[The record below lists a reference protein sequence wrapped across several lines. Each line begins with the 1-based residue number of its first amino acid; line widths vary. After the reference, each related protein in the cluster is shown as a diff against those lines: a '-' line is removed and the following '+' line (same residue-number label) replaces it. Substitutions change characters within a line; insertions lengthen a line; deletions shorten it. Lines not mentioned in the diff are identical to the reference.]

1 MHGFIAVLL
10 LTMLSTSATG
20 CGRRARAAEVD
31 GSSGAQSGRH
41 TLTHEGARRSYVLR
55 TPARAAGDTTRLPV
69 VLMLHGGGG
78 NAANAEQ
85 MSGLTALGARE
96 RFIVVYPEGS
106 SRFRTALLTWNA
118 GHCCGYA
125 MERRV
130 DDVGFISA
138 LLDTLIARHHAD
150 PSRIYATGMSNGA
163 MMSHRLGIALAP
175 RIAAIA
181 PVVGALFGDET
192 PPRTPVSAFI
202 INGALDRSVPV
213 DGGEP
218 GGPFAGSWDG
228 THPLPA
234 VQQGE
239 FWARANGCEPGPD
252 VRNES
257 AITVR
262 RYRCPAGRAVEMR
275 IVQDGG
281 HSWPGG
287 QAGTRR
293 GDVPSTAMHASEAM
307 WAFFKAHPRTGSA
320 PREAR

>member
-1 MHGFIAVLL
+1 MQPILALLFLAVV
-10 LTMLSTSATG
+10 STSLSG
-20 CGRRARAAEVD
+20 CGRRASAATLDEA
-31 GSSGAQSGRH
+31 GSPQDGRH
-41 TLTHEGARRSYVLR
+41 TLTHGGARRRYVLR
-55 TPARAAGDTTRLPV
+55 SPSRAAGDTSRLPV

-85 MSGLTALGARE
+85 MSGLTALGQRE

-106 SRFRTALLTWNA
+106 SRFRAALLTWNA

-130 DDVGFISA
+130 DDVGFINA
-138 LLDTLIARHHAD
+138 LLDTLIVRHHAD
-150 PSRIYATGMSNGA
+150 PARIYVTGMSNGA

-192 PPRTPVSAFI
+192 PPRAPVSAFI

-213 DGGEP
+213 DGGVP
-218 GGPFAGSWDG
+218 GGPFANAWDG
-228 THPLPA
+228 THPAPA

-239 FWARANGCEPGPD
+239 FWARANGCESGPD
-252 VRNES
+252 VRNEG
-257 AITVR
+257 AITIR
-262 RYRCPAGRAVEMR
+262 RYRCPAGLGVEMR

-287 QAGTRR
+287 RPGSRR
-293 GDVPSTAMHASEAM
+293 GDVPSTSMQASEAM
-307 WAFFKAHPRTGSA
+307 WAFFKAHPRVTPPPA
-320 PREAR
+320 P

>member
-1 MHGFIAVLL
+1 MHRLIAVVPLVAL
-10 LTMLSTSATG
+10 FASATG
-20 CGRRARAAEVD
+20 CGRRARAAELD
-31 GSSGAQSGRH
+31 DSSSPQGGRH
-41 TLTHEGARRSYVLR
+41 ALTHDGARRSFVLR
-55 TPARAAGDTTRLPV
+55 VPARAAGDTTRLPV

-85 MSGLTALGARE
+85 MSGLTALGQRE
-96 RFIVVYPEGS
+96 RFLVVYPEGS

-150 PSRIYATGMSNGA
+150 PARVYVTGMSNGA

-181 PVVGALFGDET
+181 PVVGALFGDEA
-192 PPRTPVSAFI
+192 PPRTPVSALI
-202 INGALDRSVPV
+202 INGALDRSVPLN
-213 DGGEP
+213 GGEP
-218 GGPFAGSWDG
+218 GGPFSSSWDG
-228 THPLPA
+228 THPVPA
-234 VQQGE
+234 TEQGE

-252 VRNES
+252 VRNEG
-257 AITVR
+257 AVTVR
-262 RYRCPAGRAVEMR
+262 RYRCPAGRGVEMH
-275 IVQDGG
+275 IVHDGG

-287 QAGTRR
+287 QAGSRR
-293 GDVPSTAMHASEAM
+293 GDVPSASMRASEAM
-307 WAFFKAHPRTGSA
+307 WAFFKAHTRVTP
-320 PREAR
+320 PPDP